1 MLRERPQ
8 AELGCGG
15 VREPLQAVVPRG
27 EDRGAW
33 PFVVSGARQLHRGQV
48 LGRRRRDDEAFGG
61 RPEQADLVDV
71 GLQNDRGVGVTLEL
85 GERLV
90 QSRDGGHPAGEA
102 AVENVAVDGPPQE
115 SGAGD
120 WILESAEGF
129 HTMDPAS
136 AGDPVRRPQQ

>member
-1 MLRERPQ
+1 MLSERLQ

-15 VREPLQAVVPRG
+15 VREPLQAVVLRG

-33 PFVVSGARQLHRGQV
+33 PCVVSGVRQLHRGQV
-48 LGRRRRDDEAFGG
+48 LGRRRRGDEAFGG
-61 RPEQADLVDV
+61 RPQQADLVDV
-71 GLQNDRGVGVTLEL
+71 GLQNDRGIGVTLGL

-115 SGAGD
+115 SGAGA
-120 WILESAEGF
+120 WILDAAEGF
-129 HTMDPAS
+129 HNMDPAR
-136 AGDPVRRPQQ
+136 AGDPVRRPEQ